1 MTDTIAFIGGGNM
14 ASAILGGLVAAGHS
28 RSGLLVV
35 EPMPAQRALLEERF
49 GIHAFVEAGAALSD
63 ARLVVWA
70 VKPQLFAAA
79 VAPCRPYVGH
89 ALQVSVMAGIRS
101 DALVAATGSERVVR
115 TMPNTPALVGAGIA
129 ALFARDAVSATE
141 RAEVESLLAPTGQTV
156 WVGGEEQL
164 DAVTAISGSGPAY
177 VFHLIEAMLAAAR
190 EAGLPEA
197 TARRLDT
204 DIRLDQPPTHTTPQ
218 TLPAADPAVPGPGWW
233 SGSRGRSRADDF
245 RSARRSRIPARRS
258 RGRCPGRSPGH
269 LGEDIL
275 GDLEV
280 GGHAL
285 DVVEVLEE
293 LHEAQ
298 RLASLR

>member
-49 GIHAFVEAGAALSD
+49 GIHASAEADAALAD

-79 VAPCRPYVGH
+79 AAPCRPHVGH

-156 WVGGEEQL
+156 WVGEEEQL

-197 TARRLDT
+197 TARRLAV
-204 DIRLDQPPTHTTPQ
+204 Q
-218 TLPAADPAVPGPGWW
+218 TVAGSAALAAASTESPETLRKSVT
-233 SGSRGRSRADDF
+233 
-245 RSARRSRIPARRS
+245 
-258 RGRCPGRSPGH
+258 SPGGTTFAAMTVLEARGVKEALVAAMRAARARAH
-269 LGEDIL
+269 EL
-275 GDLEV
+275 GDAF
-280 GGHAL
+280 GTPSA
-285 DVVEVLEE
+285 
-293 LHEAQ
+293 
-298 RLASLR
+298 